1 MGGIKSKLDQIL
13 SAAFTDEFV
22 GGETTESFEPF
33 GEVVGSGG
41 PARLSQ
47 KTRESLGFPRLIFF

>member
-1 MGGIKSKLDQIL
+1 MGGIKSKIDQIL
-13 SAAFTDEFV
+13 SASIKDEFV

-33 GEVVGSGG
+33 GDVVGSGG

-47 KTRESLGFPRLIFF
+47 KTRESLGFPRLIFV